1 MPISAPDPDSSP
13 YESSSSELDS
23 IVPNKK
29 IRFFER
35 IYIKRDNI
43 NNVGNLICFPLRSDG
58 TTCETETQILI
69 VGGLNI
75 GLLSGKCHVYDEER
89 RKVNCR
95 AEYEI
100 PIPDVSRF
108 YYRYRDDNYY
118 VVGQYRIHEFNMKT
132 KKWRSI
138 SLGIRW
144 LA

>member
-1 MPISAPDPDSSP
+1 MPFPVPDPDSSP

-43 NNVGNLICFPLRSDG
+43 NNVGNLICFPLPAAHPN
-58 TTCETETQILI
+58 EPEKKILI

-75 GLLSGKCHVYDEER
+75 GLLSGKSHVYDDEKR
-89 RKVNCR
+89 VVNFKKD
-95 AEYEI
+95 YEI

-108 YYRYRDDNYY
+108 YYRYRDDKVY
-118 VVGQYRIHEFNMKT
+118 VVGQYRVHEFNMET
-132 KKWRSI
+132 QKWKSI
-138 SLGIRW
+138 GFGV
-144 LA
+144 